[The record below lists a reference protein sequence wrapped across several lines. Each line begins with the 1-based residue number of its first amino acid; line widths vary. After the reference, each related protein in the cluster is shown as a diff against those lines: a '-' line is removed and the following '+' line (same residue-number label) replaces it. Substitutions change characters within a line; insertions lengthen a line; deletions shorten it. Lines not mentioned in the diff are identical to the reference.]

1 MKKSF
6 IITITLLVLVG
17 AIAFTLAKNKKKIE
31 ANKVV
36 VDRSIIPV
44 AVSTTKAE
52 FQEFDGKVILPANLE
67 LTNEATLAI
76 GVQGKIE
83 KLSIDVGSRVSKGQ
97 VIGQLD
103 SKLKSI
109 NLKANE
115 LTLSKLEKDYQRNI
129 DLFKGNAGTELSV
142 INSKYDVENTRI
154 QIEQVKQQIADGNIV
169 APISGI
175 VTSRKL
181 MAGEY
186 VNPGTVIATIVDDVH
201 LKAVVFVNEKDV
213 YQLKLGQNATIS
225 TDVFPDKNFVGTVKF
240 ISPKGDE
247 NHNYRVELQLNTNQ
261 LRAGTYV
268 MVNFDLGRKAS
279 VLQIPKLALVE
290 GTKNPYVYIVEGNVA
305 KVQKITVGREIGEN
319 IEVVAGLQAGQ
330 EVVTSGQIN
339 LTNGSKISKT
349 TKQ

>member
-6 IITITLLVLVG
+6 IIALSILVLGG

-44 AVSTTKAE
+44 AVATTKAE
-52 FQEFDGKVILPANLE
+52 FQDFDGKVILPANLE

-83 KLSIDVGSRVSKGQ
+83 KLAIEVGSRVSKGQ

-103 SKLKSI
+103 SKLKMI

-115 LTLSKLEKDYQRNI
+115 LTLAKLEKEYQRNN

-186 VNPGTVIATIVDDVH
+186 VSPGTVIATIVDDLH

-213 YQLKLGQNATIS
+213 YQLKLGQNAKIS
-225 TDVFPDKNFVGTVKF
+225 SDVFPDKNFVGTVKF

-279 VLQIPKLALVE
+279 VLRIPKLALVE

-305 KVQKITVGREIGEN
+305 KIQKITVGREIGEN

-349 TKQ
+349 TNQ

>member
-1 MKKSF
+1 MKNTF
-6 IITITLLVLVG
+6 IITLSLLVLAG

-44 AVSTTKAE
+44 AVSTIKVD
-52 FQEFDGKVILPANLE
+52 FQPFDGKVSLPANLE
-67 LTNEATLAI
+67 LSNEATIAI

-83 KLSIDVGSRVSKGQ
+83 KLSVEVGSRVSKGQ

-103 SKLKSI
+103 SKLKII

-115 LTLSKLEKDYQRNI
+115 LTLNKLEKEYQRNN

-154 QIEQVKQQIADGNIV
+154 QIEQVKQQIADGNII
-169 APISGI
+169 APISGV

-186 VNPGTVIATIVDDVH
+186 VSPGTVIATIVDDVH

-213 YQLKLGQNATIS
+213 YQLKLGQAATIS
-225 TDVFPDKNFVGTVKF
+225 SDVFPNKSFVGTVKF

-268 MVNFDLGRKAS
+268 MVGFDLGRKAS

-290 GTKNPYVYIVEGNVA
+290 GTKNPYVYVVENNVA
-305 KVQKITVGREIGEN
+305 TIQKITVGREIGEN
-319 IEVVAGLQAGQ
+319 IEVISGLQAGQ

-339 LTNGSKISKT
+339 LTSGSKISKT
-349 TKQ
+349 TNQ

>member
-6 IITITLLVLVG
+6 IIILSVLAVVG
-17 AIAFTLAKNKKKIE
+17 FIGFTLAKNKKKIE

-52 FQEFDGKVILPANLE
+52 YQLFDGKVTLPANLE
-67 LTNEATLAI
+67 LNNEATIAI

-83 KLSIDVGSRVSKGQ
+83 KLGIEVGSRVAKGQ
-97 VIGQLD
+97 VVGHLD
-103 SKLKSI
+103 SKLKFI

-115 LTLSKLEKDYQRNI
+115 LTLSKLEKDLQRNA
-129 DLFKGNAGTELSV
+129 DLYKGNAGTELNV
-142 INSKYDVENTRI
+142 TNSKYDVENTRI
-154 QIEQVKQQIADGNIV
+154 QIEQVKQQIADGNIIS
-169 APISGI
+169 PISGI
-175 VTSRKL
+175 VTARKL
-181 MAGEY
+181 MAGEFAS
-186 VNPGTVIATIVDDVH
+186 PGTVIATVVDDVH

-213 YQLKLGQNATIS
+213 YQLKLGQTAS
-225 TDVFPDKNFVGTVKF
+225 VSSDVFPNKNFVGQVKF

-247 NHNYRVELQLNTNQ
+247 NHNYKVELQLNTNQ

-268 MVNFDLGRKAS
+268 MVGFDLGRKTS

-290 GTKNPYVYIVEGNVA
+290 GTKNPYVYVVQNNVA
-305 KVQKITVGREIGEN
+305 TIQKLTLGREIGEN
-319 IEVVAGLQAGQ
+319 IEVISGLQAGQ

-349 TKQ
+349 K

>member
-1 MKKSF
+1 MKKSV
-6 IITITLLVLVG
+6 IIILSIIVLGG

-36 VDRSIIPV
+36 VDRSMLPV
-44 AVSTTKAE
+44 AVSTIKAD
-52 FQEFDGKVILPANLE
+52 FQPYDGKVVLPANLE
-67 LTNEATLAI
+67 LNNEATIAI

-83 KLSIDVGSRVSKGQ
+83 KLSVEVGSRVSKGQ

-103 SKLKSI
+103 SKLKLI

-115 LTLSKLEKDYQRNI
+115 LTLSKLEKEFQRNE

-154 QIEQVKQQIADGNIV
+154 QIEQVKQQIEDGKIIS
-169 APISGI
+169 PISGI

-181 MAGEY
+181 MAGEF
-186 VNPGTVIATIVDDVH
+186 VSPGTVIATVVDDVH

-213 YQLKLGQNATIS
+213 YQLKLGQAAAIS
-225 TDVFPDKNFVGTVKF
+225 SDVFPSKNFVGNVKF

-268 MVNFDLGRKAS
+268 MVGFDLGRKAS

-290 GTKNPYVYIVEGNVA
+290 GTKNPYVYVVQDNVA
-305 KVQKITVGREIGEN
+305 TVQKITIGREIGEN
-319 IEVVAGLQAGQ
+319 IEVISGLQAGQ

-349 TKQ
+349 IGQ

>member
-6 IITITLLVLVG
+6 VIILSVLAVVG
-17 AIAFTLAKNKKKIE
+17 FIGFTLAKNKKKIE

-44 AVSTTKAE
+44 AVSTVKAE
-52 FQEFDGKVILPANLE
+52 YQLFDGKVSLPANLE
-67 LTNEATLAI
+67 LNNEATIAI
-76 GVQGKIE
+76 GIQGKIE
-83 KLSIDVGSRVSKGQ
+83 KLGVEVGSRVAKGQ
-97 VIGQLD
+97 VIGHLD
-103 SKLKSI
+103 SRLKLI

-115 LTLSKLEKDYQRNI
+115 LTLSKLEKDLQRNTE
-129 DLFKGNAGTELSV
+129 LFKGNAGTELSV
-142 INSKYDVENTRI
+142 NNSKYDVENTRI
-154 QIEQVKQQIADGNIV
+154 QIEQVKQQIADGNIIS
-169 APISGI
+169 PISGI

-181 MAGEY
+181 MAGEFA
-186 VNPGTVIATIVDDVH
+186 NPGTVIATVVDDVH
-201 LKAVVFVNEKDV
+201 LKAVVFVNEKNV
-213 YQLKLGQNATIS
+213 YQLKLGQVATIS
-225 TDVFPDKNFVGTVKF
+225 SDVFPNKNFVGQVKF

-268 MVNFDLGRKAS
+268 MVGFDLGKKTS

-290 GTKNPYVYIVEGNVA
+290 GTKNPYVYVVQDNVA
-305 KVQKITVGREIGEN
+305 TIQKLTVGREIGEN
-319 IEVVAGLQAGQ
+319 IEVISGLQAGQ

-349 TKQ
+349 K

>member
-6 IITITLLVLVG
+6 IIILSVLAVVG
-17 AIAFTLAKNKKKIE
+17 FIGFTLAKNKKKIE

-44 AVSTTKAE
+44 AVSTVKAE
-52 FQEFDGKVILPANLE
+52 YQLFDGKVSLPANLE
-67 LTNEATLAI
+67 LNNEATIAI
-76 GVQGKIE
+76 GIQGKIE
-83 KLSIDVGSRVSKGQ
+83 KLGIEVGSRVAKGQ
-97 VIGQLD
+97 VIGHLD
-103 SKLKSI
+103 SRLKLI

-115 LTLSKLEKDYQRNI
+115 LTLSKLEKDLQRNTE
-129 DLFKGNAGTELSV
+129 LFKGNAGTELSV
-142 INSKYDVENTRI
+142 TNSKYDVENTRI
-154 QIEQVKQQIADGNIV
+154 QIEQVKQQITDGNIIS
-169 APISGI
+169 PISGI

-181 MAGEY
+181 MAGEFAS
-186 VNPGTVIATIVDDVH
+186 PGTVIATVVDDVH

-213 YQLKLGQNATIS
+213 YQLKLGQVATIFS
-225 TDVFPDKNFVGTVKF
+225 DVFPRKNFVGQVKF

-268 MVNFDLGRKAS
+268 MVGFDLGKKTS

-290 GTKNPYVYIVEGNVA
+290 GTKNPYVYVVQNNVA
-305 KVQKITVGREIGEN
+305 TIQKLTVGREIGEN
-319 IEVVAGLQAGQ
+319 IEVISGLQAGQ

-349 TKQ
+349 K

>member
-1 MKKSF
+1 MKKSL
-6 IITITLLVLVG
+6 IITVSLLALVG
-17 AIAFTLAKNKKKIE
+17 FIAFKLYNNKQKIE
-31 ANKVV
+31 ANKVTI
-36 VDRSIIPV
+36 DRTIIPV
-44 AVSTTKAE
+44 AVSTVKADYLPY
-52 FQEFDGKVILPANLE
+52 DGKVNLPANLE
-67 LTNEATLAI
+67 LNNEATLSI

-83 KLSIDVGSRVSKGQ
+83 KLGIEVGSRVAQGQ
-97 VIGQLD
+97 VIGKLD
-103 SKLKSI
+103 VKLKQI

-115 LTLSKLEKDYQRNI
+115 LTLAKLEKDLQRNS
-129 DLFKGNAGTELSV
+129 DLLKGNAGTELSV

-154 QIEQVKQQIADGNIV
+154 QIEQVKQQIADGNII
-169 APISGI
+169 APISGV

-213 YQLKLGQNATIS
+213 YQLKVGQAASITS
-225 TDVFPDKNFVGTVKF
+225 DVFPNKTFVGHVKF

-247 NHNYRVELQLNTNQ
+247 NHNYRVELQLNTNA

-268 MVNFDLGRKAS
+268 MVGFDLGRRAS

-290 GTKNPYVYIVEGNVA
+290 GTKNPYVYVVQDNVA
-305 KVQKITVGREIGEN
+305 KIQKITVGREVGEN
-319 IEVVAGLQAGQ
+319 IEVVSGLQAGQ

-339 LTNGSKISKT
+339 LTNGSKITKT
-349 TKQ
+349 NNQ

>member
-6 IITITLLVLVG
+6 IITLSLLVLAG

-44 AVSTTKAE
+44 AVSTIKVD
-52 FQEFDGKVILPANLE
+52 FQPFDGKVSLPANLE
-67 LTNEATLAI
+67 LSNEATIAI

-83 KLSIDVGSRVSKGQ
+83 KLSVEVGSRVSKGQ

-103 SKLKSI
+103 SKLKII

-115 LTLSKLEKDYQRNI
+115 LTLNKLEKEYQRNN

-154 QIEQVKQQIADGNIV
+154 QIEQVKQQIADGNII
-169 APISGI
+169 APISGV

-186 VNPGTVIATIVDDVH
+186 VSPGTVIATIVDDVH
-201 LKAVVFVNEKDV
+201 LKAVV
-213 YQLKLGQNATIS
+213 I
-225 TDVFPDKNFVGTVKF
+225 TDCP
-240 ISPKGDE
+240 
-247 NHNYRVELQLNTNQ
+247 
-261 LRAGTYV
+261 
-268 MVNFDLGRKAS
+268 
-279 VLQIPKLALVE
+279 
-290 GTKNPYVYIVEGNVA
+290 
-305 KVQKITVGREIGEN
+305 
-319 IEVVAGLQAGQ
+319 
-330 EVVTSGQIN
+330 
-339 LTNGSKISKT
+339 
-349 TKQ
+349 

>member
-6 IITITLLVLVG
+6 IITLSVLAVIG
-17 AIAFTLAKNKKKIE
+17 AIAFTLAKNKSKIE

-44 AVSTTKAE
+44 AVSTTKAD
-52 FQEFDGKVILPANLE
+52 FQPYDGKVNLPANLE
-67 LTNEATLAI
+67 LTNEATIAI

-83 KLSIDVGSRVSKGQ
+83 KLAIEVGSRVSKGQ

-103 SKLKSI
+103 AKLKVI

-115 LTLSKLEKDYQRNI
+115 LALEKLEKEYQRNS

-142 INSKYDVENTRI
+142 INAKYDVENTRI
-154 QIEQVKQQIADGNIV
+154 QIEQTKQQIADGNII
-169 APISGI
+169 APISGV

-186 VNPGTVIATIVDDVH
+186 VSPGTVIATVVDDIH
-201 LKAVVFVNEKDV
+201 LKTVVFVNEKDV
-213 YQLKLGQNATIS
+213 YQLKLGQTATITS
-225 TDVFPDKNFVGTVKF
+225 DIFPNKNFVGTVKF

-268 MVNFDLGRKAS
+268 MVSFDLGHKAS

-305 KVQKITVGREIGEN
+305 KIQKITVGREIGEN

-349 TKQ
+349 TNQ

>member
-6 IITITLLVLVG
+6 IIILSVLAVVG
-17 AIAFTLAKNKKKIE
+17 FIGFTLAKNKKKIE

-44 AVSTTKAE
+44 AVSTVKAE
-52 FQEFDGKVILPANLE
+52 YQLFDGKVSLPANLE
-67 LTNEATLAI
+67 LNNEATIAI
-76 GVQGKIE
+76 GIQGKIE
-83 KLSIDVGSRVSKGQ
+83 KLGIEVGSRVAKGQ
-97 VIGQLD
+97 VIGHLD
-103 SKLKSI
+103 SRLKLI

-115 LTLSKLEKDYQRNI
+115 LTLSKLEKDLQRNTE
-129 DLFKGNAGTELSV
+129 LFKGNAGTELSV
-142 INSKYDVENTRI
+142 TNSKYDVENTRI

-169 APISGI
+169 SPISGI

-181 MAGEY
+181 MAGEFA
-186 VNPGTVIATIVDDVH
+186 NPGTVIATVVDDVH
-201 LKAVVFVNEKDV
+201 LKAVVFVNEKNV
-213 YQLKLGQNATIS
+213 YQLKLGQVATIS
-225 TDVFPDKNFVGTVKF
+225 SDVFPNKNFVGQVKF

-268 MVNFDLGRKAS
+268 MVGFDLGKKTS

-290 GTKNPYVYIVEGNVA
+290 GTKNPYVYVVQDNVA
-305 KVQKITVGREIGEN
+305 TIQKLTVGREIGEN
-319 IEVVAGLQAGQ
+319 IEVISGLQAGQ

-349 TKQ
+349 K

>member
-6 IITITLLVLVG
+6 IIILSVIAVVG
-17 AIAFTLAKNKKKIE
+17 FIGFTLAKNKKKIE

-44 AVSTTKAE
+44 AVSTVKAE
-52 FQEFDGKVILPANLE
+52 YQLFDGKVSLPANLE
-67 LTNEATLAI
+67 LNNEATIAI
-76 GVQGKIE
+76 GIQGKIE
-83 KLSIDVGSRVSKGQ
+83 KLGIEVGSRVAKGQ
-97 VIGQLD
+97 VIGHLD
-103 SKLKSI
+103 SRLKLI

-115 LTLSKLEKDYQRNI
+115 LTLSKLEKDLQRNTE
-129 DLFKGNAGTELSV
+129 LFKGNAGTELSV
-142 INSKYDVENTRI
+142 TNSKYDVENTRI
-154 QIEQVKQQIADGNIV
+154 QIEQVKQQIADGNIIS
-169 APISGI
+169 PISGI

-181 MAGEY
+181 MAGEFA
-186 VNPGTVIATIVDDVH
+186 NPGTVIATVVDDVH
-201 LKAVVFVNEKDV
+201 LKAVVFVNEKNV
-213 YQLKLGQNATIS
+213 YQLKLGQVATIS
-225 TDVFPDKNFVGTVKF
+225 SDVFPNKNFVGQVKF

-268 MVNFDLGRKAS
+268 MVGFDLGKKTS

-290 GTKNPYVYIVEGNVA
+290 GTKNPYVYVVQDNVA
-305 KVQKITVGREIGEN
+305 TIQKLTVGREIGEN
-319 IEVVAGLQAGQ
+319 IEVISGLQAGQ

-349 TKQ
+349 K

>member
-1 MKKSF
+1 MKKSL
-6 IITITLLVLVG
+6 IITVSLLALVG
-17 AIAFTLAKNKKKIE
+17 FIAFKLYNNKQKIE
-31 ANKVV
+31 ANKVTI
-36 VDRSIIPV
+36 DRTIIPV
-44 AVSTTKAE
+44 AVSTVKADYLPY
-52 FQEFDGKVILPANLE
+52 DGKVNLPANLE
-67 LTNEATLAI
+67 LNNEATLSI

-83 KLSIDVGSRVSKGQ
+83 KLGIEVGSRVAQGQ
-97 VIGQLD
+97 VIGKLD
-103 SKLKSI
+103 VKLKQI

-115 LTLSKLEKDYQRNI
+115 LTLAKLEKDLQRNS
-129 DLFKGNAGTELSV
+129 DLLKGNAGTELSV

-154 QIEQVKQQIADGNIV
+154 QIEQVKQQIADGNII
-169 APISGI
+169 APIGGV

-213 YQLKLGQNATIS
+213 YQLKVGQAASIES
-225 TDVFPDKNFVGTVKF
+225 DVFPNKTFVGHVKF

-247 NHNYRVELQLNTNQ
+247 NHNYRVELQLNTNA

-268 MVNFDLGRKAS
+268 MVGFDLGRRAS

-290 GTKNPYVYIVEGNVA
+290 GTKNPYVYVVQDNVA
-305 KVQKITVGREIGEN
+305 KIQKITVGREVGEN
-319 IEVVAGLQAGQ
+319 IEVVSGLQAGQ

-339 LTNGSKISKT
+339 LTNGSKITKT
-349 TKQ
+349 NNQ

>member
-6 IITITLLVLVG
+6 IITLSLLVLAG
-17 AIAFTLAKNKKKIE
+17 AIAFTLVKNKKKIE

-44 AVSTTKAE
+44 AVSTIKVD
-52 FQEFDGKVILPANLE
+52 FQPFDGKVSLPANLE
-67 LTNEATLAI
+67 LTNEATIAI

-83 KLSIDVGSRVSKGQ
+83 KLSVEVGSRVSKGQ

-103 SKLKSI
+103 SKLKII

-115 LTLSKLEKDYQRNI
+115 LTLSKLEKEYQRNI

-154 QIEQVKQQIADGNIV
+154 QIEQVKQQIADGNII

-186 VNPGTVIATIVDDVH
+186 VSPGTVIATIVDDVD

-213 YQLKLGQNATIS
+213 YQLKLGKNATIS
-225 TDVFPDKNFVGTVKF
+225 SDVFPDKNFVGTVKF

-319 IEVVAGLQAGQ
+319 IEVIAGLQAGQ

-349 TKQ
+349 SNQ

>member
-6 IITITLLVLVG
+6 IIALSIIALG
-17 AIAFTLAKNKKKIE
+17 SAIAFTLAKNKKKIE

-36 VDRSIIPV
+36 VDRSILPV
-44 AVSTTKAE
+44 AVATTKAE
-52 FQEFDGKVILPANLE
+52 FQDFDGKVILPANLE

-83 KLSIDVGSRVSKGQ
+83 KLAIEVGSRVSKGQ

-103 SKLKSI
+103 SKLKMI

-115 LTLSKLEKDYQRNI
+115 LTLAKLEKEYQRNS

-186 VNPGTVIATIVDDVH
+186 VSPGTVIATIVDDLH

-225 TDVFPDKNFVGTVKF
+225 SDVFPNKNFVGTVKF

-305 KVQKITVGREIGEN
+305 KMQKITVGREIGEN

-349 TKQ
+349 TNQ

>member
-6 IITITLLVLVG
+6 IILLSVLAVVG
-17 AIAFTLAKNKKKIE
+17 FIGFTLAKNKKKIE

-44 AVSTTKAE
+44 AVSTVKAE
-52 FQEFDGKVILPANLE
+52 YQLFDGKVSLPANLE
-67 LTNEATLAI
+67 LNNEATIAI
-76 GVQGKIE
+76 GIQGKIE
-83 KLSIDVGSRVSKGQ
+83 KLGIEVGSRVAKGQ
-97 VIGQLD
+97 VIGHLD
-103 SKLKSI
+103 SRLKLI

-115 LTLSKLEKDYQRNI
+115 LTLSKLEKDLQRNTE
-129 DLFKGNAGTELSV
+129 LFKGNAGTELSV
-142 INSKYDVENTRI
+142 TNSKYDVENTRI
-154 QIEQVKQQIADGNIV
+154 QIEQVKQQITDGNIIS
-169 APISGI
+169 PISGI

-181 MAGEY
+181 MAGEFAS
-186 VNPGTVIATIVDDVH
+186 PGTVIATVVDDVH
-201 LKAVVFVNEKDV
+201 LKAVVFVNEKNV
-213 YQLKLGQNATIS
+213 YQLKLGQMATIFS
-225 TDVFPDKNFVGTVKF
+225 DVFPSKNFVGHVKF

-268 MVNFDLGRKAS
+268 MVGFDLGKKTS

-290 GTKNPYVYIVEGNVA
+290 GTKNPYVYVVQDNVA
-305 KVQKITVGREIGEN
+305 TIQKLTIGREIGEN
-319 IEVVAGLQAGQ
+319 IEVISGLQAGQ

-349 TKQ
+349 K